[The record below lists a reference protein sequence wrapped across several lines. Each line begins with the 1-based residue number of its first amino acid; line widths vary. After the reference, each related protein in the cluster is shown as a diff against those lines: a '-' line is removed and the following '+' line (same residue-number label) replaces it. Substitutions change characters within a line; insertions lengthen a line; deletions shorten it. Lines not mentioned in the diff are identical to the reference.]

1 MTHAMLKGSNV
12 PLDAT
17 AVRAVLRWTPGAGVP
32 DVDAS
37 ALLVGPEGR
46 VQSDEDFV
54 FYNQPR
60 HPSGLVRHLPKT
72 RVEESLTDTIEA
84 DLSALDASVDRVVLA
99 ASSDGGAFAGVTDL
113 RVLLYDAAASDGE
126 PLAIF
131 DVVPE
136 TGDETALICGE
147 LYRRA
152 DTWKF
157 RALGQ
162 GYESGLVG
170 LATEFG
176 ISVDENEAAADG
188 SPAAETPRSEAPASE
203 APTSQAPTPPAP
215 EPAPTAD
222 PAPQNAP
229 GPATTAP
236 AASATPPPSTWP
248 EEASGPPSA
257 ADPQAPWRR
266 TRTRSPS
273 MCRTPCRSRSRP
285 HRCRRPRRR
294 GRRPR
299 AAATATPRTFRRRRP
314 AAGPARL
321 RLPGPA
327 APVPAP
333 AAATVA
339 VRRSAATARL
349 DLRLPDA
356 AALRAGPVL
365 RPAAPGTAVPAALAR
380 SGGGPRRPRRAPGR
394 ARGGR
399 AVERAARS
407 AGGPPHGRLMRSS
420 CSPAPTGAPSRTAGR
435 APPGSRRRTSPRGAP
450 SARP

>member
-126 PLAIF
+126 PLAVF

-203 APTSQAPTPPAP
+203 APASQAPTPPAP

-257 ADPQAPWRR
+257 ADPQAPLA
-266 TRTRSPS
+266 S
-273 MCRTPCRSRSRP
+273 
-285 HRCRRPRRR
+285 
-294 GRRPR
+294 
-299 AAATATPRTFRRRRP
+299 
-314 AAGPARL
+314 
-321 RLPGPA
+321 
-327 APVPAP
+327 
-333 AAATVA
+333 
-339 VRRSAATARL
+339 
-349 DLRLPDA
+349 DPDA
-356 AALRAGPVL
+356 VTQHVPDAMPEPFSSAPLPSSQ
-365 RPAAPGTAVPAALAR
+365 APGTPPT
-380 SGGGPRRPRRAPGR
+380 SGGYGYPQNVPPPPAQPPAQPAYGYP
-394 ARGGR
+394 
-399 AVERAARS
+399 
-407 AGGPPHGRLMRSS
+407 GPPPQYQPQQPPP
-420 CSPAPTGAPSRTAGR
+420 SPYGAPQQ
-435 APPGSRRRTSPRGAP
+435 PPASTYGYPMQQPFVPDPSFVLPPQGPQFQRR
-450 SARP
+450 